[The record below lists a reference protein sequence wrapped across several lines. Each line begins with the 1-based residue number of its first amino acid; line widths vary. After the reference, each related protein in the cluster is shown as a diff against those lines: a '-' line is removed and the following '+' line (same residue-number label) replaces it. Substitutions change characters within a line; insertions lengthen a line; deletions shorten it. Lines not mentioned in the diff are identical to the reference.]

1 MKDYTLDADK
11 AKLFIKNYE
20 VLEDNIIIHF
30 ATGETFTIPYTEAN
44 EQKLNTKM
52 ESQILEVEE
61 YEKKVKNNI
70 TAEKFWIIVSLL
82 AGITMLAI
90 GYFNNAAIIS
100 YIFSSLMGSFTLIS
114 GIKLIHNKSII
125 KDIEKNKYYID
136 NQELINKGIQN
147 TNVLANIPNKTRS
160 IIESEPAITI
170 NTVDKMSYEGLKK
183 VVTSTEYQE
192 TFDFECT
199 KEHPK
204 QRIKRR

>member
-1 MKDYTLDADK
+1 MKDYTLNADK
-11 AKLFIKNYE
+11 AKLFIQNYE
-20 VLEDNIIIHF
+20 VLEDSIIIHF
-30 ATGETFTIPYTEAN
+30 ATGETFSIPYTEAN
-44 EQKLNTKM
+44 KQKLNTKM
-52 ESQILEVEE
+52 ESQILEAEE

-70 TAEKFWIIVSLL
+70 TAEKLWIIVSLL
-82 AGITMLAI
+82 TGIAVLAI

-147 TNVLANIPNKTRS
+147 ANVLANIPNKTRS
-160 IIESEPAITI
+160 IIESEPEITI
-170 NTVDKMSYEGLKK
+170 NTVDKMSYEGLRK

-192 TFDFECT
+192 AFDFECT
-199 KEHPK
+199 KEHSK